1 MNVDDFKVKQ
11 GQMSTFLQNFVVKK
25 GCYFECIVNE
35 FRSVTELQAVKGK

>member
-11 GQMSTFLQNFVVKK
+11 GQMSTFLQNFVKK
-25 GCYFECIVNE
+25 GCYFECIVKE

>member
-11 GQMSTFLQNFVVKK
+11 GQMSTFLQNFVKK
-25 GCYFECIVNE
+25 GYFECIVNE